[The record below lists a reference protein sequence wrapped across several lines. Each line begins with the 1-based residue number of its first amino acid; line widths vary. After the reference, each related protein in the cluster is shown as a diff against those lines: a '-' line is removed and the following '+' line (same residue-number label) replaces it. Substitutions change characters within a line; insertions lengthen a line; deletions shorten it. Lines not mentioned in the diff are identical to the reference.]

1 MTIHRIIYLPCGNRA
16 RWDRES
22 EMGYRC
28 MSCFAMVG
36 SIGQPQ
42 HCVDEATKWKNLE
55 RMDGQGWD
63 YINGGLKKA
72 EEKWPTKF

>member
-1 MTIHRIIYLPCGNRA
+1 
-16 RWDRES
+16 
-22 EMGYRC
+22 

-55 RMDGQGWD
+55 RMGGQGWD
-63 YINGGLKKA
+63 HINVGLKKG
-72 EEKWPTKF
+72 

>member
-1 MTIHRIIYLPCGNRA
+1 
-16 RWDRES
+16 
-22 EMGYRC
+22 

-55 RMDGQGWD
+55 RMGGQGWD
-63 YINGGLKKA
+63 HINGGLKKG
-72 EEKWPTKF
+72 